1 MTIEV
6 YSMACDHS
14 NAFLMIILTIVL
26 HRCIM
31 EQSSATSYMYSVTFH
46 MDSVYQ
52 HLLILI
58 QGIHLALSYAQVHL

>member
-26 HRCIM
+26 TGALWSSQVQLATCI
-31 EQSSATSYMYSVTFH
+31 Q
-46 MDSVYQ
+46 
-52 HLLILI
+52 
-58 QGIHLALSYAQVHL
+58 